1 MNGPQYFI
9 SPSILELK
17 FLTRLKI
24 IWNKTSNSLWKF
36 VSKKENGD
44 EKQNVI
50 PVMPLCV
57 AVFSQTSIFFDK
69 PVTEIKN
76 KNDFDLT

>member
-1 MNGPQYFI
+1 MKVIQ
-9 SPSILELK
+9 
-17 FLTRLKI
+17 
-24 IWNKTSNSLWKF
+24 NKTSNFLSKF
-36 VSKKENGD
+36 VSKKEDGD
-44 EKQNVI
+44 NKQNVI

>member
-1 MNGPQYFI
+1 M
-9 SPSILELK
+9 L
-17 FLTRLKI
+17 R
-24 IWNKTSNSLWKF
+24 KF
-36 VSKKENGD
+36 VSQKEHGDKKR
-44 EKQNVI
+44 NVI

-57 AVFSQTSIFFDK
+57 AVFSQASIFFDK

>member
-1 MNGPQYFI
+1 M
-9 SPSILELK
+9 
-17 FLTRLKI
+17 
-24 IWNKTSNSLWKF
+24 LWKF
-36 VSKKENGD
+36 VSKKEHGD
-44 EKQNVI
+44 ENQNVI